1 MANIIRAVFNCNEY
15 STTAARPDGKPIYQ
29 YNYGQILQIH
39 GLDLQKAVE
48 IHFSYGMG
56 SSDAIIRIGTTADKV
71 TEVAVP
77 EKFLETYGTV
87 TAYIYVSD
95 TESGQTEYKIRFQV
109 VQRAKP
115 EAWDI
120 PEDNELFHKTIEA
133 VNAAA
138 DRSEAAATDS
148 KTSALE
154 SAALAKKAEDTAKEI
169 TGRVEE
175 GKRDIDTYI
184 GEKEVELKG
193 DTGNVY
199 FSSFRVVNGRLK
211 MYSDPSVT
219 KVVFRRVGSRLKYRV
234 AIGG

>member
-1 MANIIRAVFNCNEY
+1 MENIIRAVFNCNEY
-15 STTAARPDGKPIYQ
+15 NTTAARPDGKPIYQ

-77 EKFLETYGTV
+77 EKFLEAYGTV

-95 TESGQTEYKIRFQV
+95 TESGQTEYKIRFQI

-115 EAWDI
+115 EAWDS
-120 PEDNELFHKTIEA
+120 PEDGELFREAIEA
-133 VNAAA
+133 VNESA
-138 DRSEAAATDS
+138 DR
-148 KTSALE
+148 
-154 SAALAKKAEDTAKEI
+154 AEDAAVRAEVSAGNAGQSAEIAKEI
-169 TGRVEE
+169 PGQVEE
-175 GKRDIDTYI
+175 GKRNIDDYVA
-184 GEKEVELKG
+184 GKELELKG

-199 FSSFRVVNGRLK
+199 FTSFRVVNGRLK

-219 KVVFRRVGSRLKYRV
+219 KIVFRRAGSRLKYRI
-234 AIGG
+234 ATGG